1 MRYFRKPA
9 TSVFWSGL
17 VVALLAGLAGCMAY
31 DDVPFLKGEAPQAQ
45 KKKQAASDDALNP
58 KCIDGLRSNCG
69 DTQDVYLEALLRNLE
84 IYGLDKAANIPTD
97 AAPALGVLSKDKFGG
112 VNWTKAVLEGTIR
125 PRDTIGENEL
135 APPFAPARTF
145 KSRDEMIGRSVAGDE
160 HFKKLIVLQVKN
172 HLMADVLFPHG
183 MHTYWV
189 GCDSCHPVPFA
200 TTAGGTRMSFKEIT
214 QGKFCGKC
222 HGKVAFPLGPMDN
235 CRRCHVV
242 AKKL

>member
-1 MRYFRKPA
+1 MTYFRKSAP
-9 TSVFWSGL
+9 VFWGGL
-17 VVALLAGLAGCMAY
+17 AVMLLGGLAGCVAY
-31 DDVPFLKGEAPQAQ
+31 DDFSLLKSEAPQAQ
-45 KKKQAASDDALNP
+45 KKKQAASDDPLAP
-58 KCIDGLRSNCG
+58 KCLDGLRSNCG
-69 DTQDVYLEALLRNLE
+69 DTQDAYLEALLRNLD
-84 IYGLDKAANIPTD
+84 IYGLNKAANIPTG
-97 AAPALGVLSKDKFGG
+97 AAPALGVLPKDKFGG
-112 VNWTKAVLEGTIR
+112 VNWTKAVLEGVIR

-135 APPFAPARTF
+135 APSFAAVRTF
-145 KSRDEMIGRSVAGDE
+145 KSRDEMIGRNVADDG
-160 HFKKLIVLQVKN
+160 HFKKLIVLQAKN

-200 TTAGGTRMSFKEIT
+200 TSVGETQMSFKEIA